1 MMNEDEVVDKLDNL
15 VELMTSENLAS
26 LSDED
31 LEKLGNLL
39 DKIDE
44 IVEG

>member
-1 MMNEDEVVDKLDNL
+1 MNEDEVVDKLDNL
-15 VELMTSENLAS
+15 VELITPENLAS